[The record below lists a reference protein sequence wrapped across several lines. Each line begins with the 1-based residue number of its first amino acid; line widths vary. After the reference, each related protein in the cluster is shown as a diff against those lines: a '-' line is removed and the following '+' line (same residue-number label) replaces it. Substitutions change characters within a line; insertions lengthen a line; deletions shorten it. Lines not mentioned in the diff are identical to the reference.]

1 MMGVCVSSCVE
12 QCSRCLPVLGAQLA
26 CSCHHPPIHC
36 SLPIQPIPFAG
47 KELEEILAAHPPVQ
61 PESVPQ
67 VTAEPLDNLLP
78 A

>member
-1 MMGVCVSSCVE
+1 MGVCVSRCVE
-12 QCSRCLPVLGAQLA
+12 QCSRCLPVLIAQLPLP
-26 CSCHHPPIHC
+26 CHHPP
-36 SLPIQPIPFAG
+36 SVVLATPPIPAG